1 LGGIPADVAEALR
14 DRYVLERE
22 LGRGGMATVFLAHD
36 LKHDRSVALKVL
48 HPELAATLGTDRFR
62 REIHLAARLQHPHI
76 LTVLD
81 SGEAGGQ
88 LWFTMPFIEGESLR
102 TRLIRERQ
110 LSLEDALRITREA
123 ALALHYAHEHG
134 VIHRDIKPEN
144 ILLTKDGSTL
154 VADFGIA
161 RSFGGTSDQLTET
174 GLAVGT
180 PAYMSPEQA
189 AGERSLDARTDLY
202 SLSAVLYEML
212 AGEPPYTGPT
222 VQVSLAKRFS
232 DPVPSVRRVRPSV
245 PELVDQAIQ
254 RALATVPADRFSTAA
269 QFGQALSVNVTTPA
283 GTPSVVPP
291 SAPQAA
297 TATPALTQGPALAA
311 APASTSTPGPAPKAR
326 RRIPV
331 GPASLAVGFLLGIGV
346 LFAWRRAHQ
355 TGEVGGFKAL
365 VVLPF
370 ENLGRPEDEY
380 FTDGITE
387 EITSRLA
394 AVPGLR
400 VISRTSSKQYKATQ
414 KSVRQ
419 IGQELGV
426 EYVLEGSV
434 RWEHAAS
441 GASQVRVTPQLIRVS
456 DDSHLWANRYDAVL
470 AEVFQVQSAIAEQVV
485 NALGVALAD
494 PQRQVLAARPTTNL
508 EAYDYYLRGNNYN
521 GRSNNE
527 DDQRTA
533 VQMYQ
538 RAVGLDST
546 FAAAWARL
554 GQARALLYWFYFDHT
569 DEGLGLAKAAVDR
582 AMELAPNLPEAHLAL
597 GYYYYWG
604 LRDYDHA
611 LKEFA
616 LVQKQQPNNAGLVAA
631 VGRVQRR
638 QGKWDDAL
646 VNMKR
651 ASALEPGSN
660 EYSYD
665 VGETCVLM
673 RCYSEAEHYLDLA
686 IALAPDAS
694 EPYFDKVF
702 LYLNWKGDPQRAGQT
717 IRQAL
722 TRMDLG
728 KLMAGRRGLPAFVIA
743 PDSSLSSEVGPL
755 AIPAFRSDTGGYL
768 IFKAEFYRFVRQH
781 QRATAYYDSARTFL
795 EREVQR
801 RPQDDS
807 FHADLALVYAALG
820 RKADAI
826 REARQAA
833 TLLPLS
839 KDAYFGTDRL
849 INLAAIYATVGEP
862 DAAIDQLEVV
872 LKVPSEISA
881 ARLRVDPK
889 FTPLRGKPRF
899 EHLVAGN

>member
-1 LGGIPADVAEALR
+1 MADVAASLREALH
-14 DRYVLERE
+14 DRYTLERE
-22 LGRGGMATVFLAHD
+22 LGHGGMATVYLAHD
-36 LKHDRSVALKVL
+36 LKHDRHVALKVL
-48 HPELAATLGTDRFR
+48 HPELAATLGPDRFR

-81 SGEAGGQ
+81 SGEAVGQ
-88 LWFTMPFIEGESLR
+88 LWFTMPYVEGESLR
-102 TRLIRERQ
+102 TRLSRERQ
-110 LSLEDALRITREA
+110 LPLEDALRITREA
-123 ALALHYAHEHG
+123 ALALQYAHEHG

-161 RSFGGTSDQLTET
+161 RSFGASSEELTET
-174 GLAVGT
+174 GMAVGT

-189 AGERSLDARTDLY
+189 AGERSLDARTDVY

-232 DPVPSVRRVRPSV
+232 DPIPSVRRLRASV
-245 PELVDQAIQ
+245 PESVDQAIQ
-254 RALATVPADRFSTAA
+254 RALATVPADRFAAAA
-269 QFGQALSVNVTTPA
+269 QFAQALTLNLTTPA
-283 GTPSVVPP
+283 ATPSAILP
-291 SAPQAA
+291 SVLQ
-297 TATPALTQGPALAA
+297 T
-311 APASTSTPGPAPKAR
+311 STSTTASAPPIEPAPAPALKPR

-331 GPASLAVGFLLGIGV
+331 GPASLAVGFLLGLGV

-355 TGEVGGFKAL
+355 GGGDPAGSKPL

-380 FTDGITE
+380 FADGITE

-400 VISRTSSKQYKATQ
+400 IISRTSAMQYKATR

-419 IGQELGV
+419 IGQDLGV

-434 RWEHAAS
+434 RWEHTSS
-441 GASQVRVTPQLIRVS
+441 GPSHLRVTPQLIRVS

-470 AEVFQVQSAIAEQVV
+470 AEVFEVQSTIAEQVV
-485 NALGVALAD
+485 NALNIALAE

-508 EAYDYYLRGNNYN
+508 EAYDYYLRGNDYSS
-521 GRSNNE
+521 RSDAE

-538 RAVGLDST
+538 RAVGLDSA

-554 GQARALLYWFYFDHT
+554 GRAHAVVYWFYFDHS
-569 DEGLGLAKAAVDR
+569 EERLGLAKAAVDR
-582 AMELAPNLPEAHLAL
+582 AIRLAPDLPEAHLAL

-604 LRDYDHA
+604 LRDYERA
-611 LKEFA
+611 LREFA
-616 LVQKQQPNNAGLVAA
+616 LVQKQRPNNADLLDA

-651 ASALEPGSN
+651 ASLLEPASN

-665 VGETCVLM
+665 LGETCVLM
-673 RCYSEAEHYLDLA
+673 RRYPEAERYLDLA

-694 EPYFDKVF
+694 ELYFEKVP
-702 LYLNWKGDPQRAGQT
+702 LYLNWQGDPQKASQV

-728 KLMAGRRGLPAFVIA
+728 RLMAGRRPLPAFVIA
-743 PDSSLSSEVGPL
+743 QDSTYGSDVAAL
-755 AIPAFRSDTGGYL
+755 AAPSFRSDTEGYL
-768 IFKAEFYRFVRQH
+768 IFKAEFYRFRGQP
-781 QRATAYYDSARTFL
+781 QRAAAYYDSARTVL
-795 EREVQR
+795 ETKVQR

-807 FHADLALVYAALG
+807 FHADLAVVYAGLG
-820 RKADAI
+820 RKGDAI
-826 REARQAA
+826 REGREAVA
-833 TLLPLS
+833 LLPVS
-839 KDAYFGTDRL
+839 KDAYFGADRV
-849 INLAAIYATVGEP
+849 INLAALYATVGEK
-862 DAAIDQLEVV
+862 DAAVDQLEAA
-872 LKVPSEISA
+872 LKVPSEVSGT
-881 ARLRVDPK
+881 RLRVDPR
-889 FTPLRGKPRF
+889 FTPLRGNPRF
-899 EHLVAGN
+899 ERLAAGE